1 MKRVEEIKQK
11 CQVKFIM
18 NKLKKNKKLRKVQN
32 IKAVKQS
39 IHLIWALLSGEG
51 KQLEDKMVSN
61 LQQDIDME
69 DVS

>member
-11 CQVKFIM
+11 CQAKFIM

-32 IKAVKQS
+32 IKAVKPS

-51 KQLEDKMVSN
+51 KQQEDKKVQN
-61 LQQDIDME
+61 LQQDVDME

>member
-51 KQLEDKMVSN
+51 K
-61 LQQDIDME
+61 
-69 DVS
+69 